1 MAFGDDHTVWLEV
14 MKHLKSNLD
23 LYMVSQCNKKLNGI
37 GWFSNSE
44 SVTLWFISS
53 GPYVLIHKFWF
64 ISMDHKS

>member
-44 SVTLWFISS
+44 SVTLWFWSIRFD
-53 GPYVLIHKFWF
+53 P
-64 ISMDHKS
+64 